1 MNASTLSL
9 SSLELDPNNLPLFGE
24 SGTAALYT
32 VSQHLHWA
40 FLRCPGK
47 PVAPV
52 SSAVS
57 PGFIQVDCLGRDSSS
72 GDYSTVAGGF
82 GLQWWPE
89 ALVLP
94 EVSQVAPFL
103 AGGPPQ
109 KGCSL
114 LGISLKNHE
123 RPHSPKNSDRLP
135 EPLAH
140 SGDGLVFWE
149 AKQMRKGPTTK
160 LVLPPWSSLA
170 GPPWLVLPGISP
182 CSTIPRHATLFL
194 AQMLRSSNPRPSS
207 RSRAG
212 AGICFPPGCSKWL

>member
-72 GDYSTVAGGF
+72 GDYSTVVTDTREQADSVCNGGLRLWYF
-82 GLQWWPE
+82 PRFLRW
-89 ALVLP
+89 LP
-94 EVSQVAPFL
+94 
-103 AGGPPQ
+103 
-109 KGCSL
+109 SL
-114 LGISLKNHE
+114 LVAL
-123 RPHSPKNSDRLP
+123 PKRV
-135 EPLAH
+135 A
-140 SGDGLVFWE
+140 VFW
-149 AKQMRKGPTTK
+149 A
-160 LVLPPWSSLA
+160 
-170 GPPWLVLPGISP
+170 
-182 CSTIPRHATLFL
+182 
-194 AQMLRSSNPRPSS
+194 S
-207 RSRAG
+207 R
-212 AGICFPPGCSKWL
+212 